1 MWLERLKNIK
11 DSKGIST
18 KMIAQRANLPE
29 FTVRRILAGD
39 TCSPRIDTLCLI
51 IYAIGSSP
59 EEIFA
64 NSSSVLANKTMT
76 DLQEEKDR
84 LLAENERL
92 AAELELL
99 RTQAANL
106 MAEKEILREKNES
119 LKDQLIEYF
128 ARNLGKNE

>member
-11 DSKGIST
+11 ECKGIST

-39 TCSPRIDTLCLI
+39 TCAPRIDTLCLI
-51 IYAIGSSP
+51 IYALGSSP

-64 NSSSVLANKTMT
+64 NSSSVLANKTT
-76 DLQEEKDR
+76 TELQEEKDR

-106 MAEKEILREKNES
+106 MAEKEILREKNEG
-119 LKDQLIEYF
+119 LKDRLIEYF